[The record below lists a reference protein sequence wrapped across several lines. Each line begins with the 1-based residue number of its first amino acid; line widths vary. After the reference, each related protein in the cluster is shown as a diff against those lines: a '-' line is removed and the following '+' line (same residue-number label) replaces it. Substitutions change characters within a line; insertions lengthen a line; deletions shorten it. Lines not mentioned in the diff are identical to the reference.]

1 MNHLI
6 TKKPFKKLGLLL
18 AISSAYAPSSYSQVL
33 EEVLVTAQRR
43 AESVQDT
50 PVAITGLADSAL
62 DKLGFENAND
72 ISAQVPNMQVS
83 GPYGE
88 VQPIFAIRGVSMSD
102 YSSNQASPIG
112 VYVDEAYLGAVFTHG
127 TSFFDVERLEVL
139 RGPQGTLYGKNTTG
153 GAINIITKTPMIGDP
168 LEGKIKAGVGNF
180 GMTNL
185 EGAIANTLIDDKL
198 AGRFAFKIKEN
209 DGVQENLGAGEDRG
223 MLGFSAARMSL
234 NWQITEALNG
244 VFKFTHA
251 KNRGNMK
258 VPRAEARTDVRG
270 LEAVKLPTNPYDS
283 NGYIDYTG
291 YDRSARNLYWNQVE
305 DNTGHRN
312 RNDFDMDLFIGT
324 LNYEAE
330 KYSLISVTSFYDT
343 QLDKFTNDDGGPTRL
358 LEIDW
363 YTASRSFS
371 QDFRFVSNFDDNFQI
386 IGGLYY
392 GLEELEMHNIYELF
406 GDLLDPRAAIAKP
419 DLAGQAPF
427 VLDFGAVDQRQ
438 DTEKETLAAYTQMR
452 FDISPKFGIDVGLRH
467 TQDTNRLTYINVSR
481 VGLDGTPRGTFLPG
495 NTTGYDQAFVPVFL
509 PPIVSGDPNAIIS
522 FLTNPTSYLTQL
534 TAYGLPGYT
543 EGPYTLES
551 GPKQKSTEQEWTGKI
566 GADYRFSD
574 EWMVYA
580 NYSKGYRAGA
590 FNSGIY
596 YEARP
601 LDSSYAAPEYI
612 DAYEIGFKADLLD
625 NSLRI
630 NAAAFMYEY
639 TDQQF
644 INVVGISNFL
654 ENAGASE
661 IIGAE
666 AEIWWRASERLTIQL
681 GVGILETEYTD
692 LELRDTS
699 TLADLDDTIK
709 LDGNELISA
718 PPLNVSISADYDIYT
733 GDSGYLSLNLNANYQ
748 DEQWF
753 SAYND
758 AAGYEQGRE
767 DAYTIYNAR
776 LGWYDNDG
784 RYQIALWGKNITDEE
799 YKTYSIN
806 LQASFGIDYYMI
818 GDPMMYG
825 LEATYNF

>member
-1 MNHLI
+1 MMTILNPGKNL
-6 TKKPFKKLGLLL
+6 KKAAL
-18 AISSAYAPSSYSQVL
+18 ALSIACVYSHDVVAAAL
-33 EEVLVTAQRR
+33 EEVVVTAQRR

-50 PVAITGLADSAL
+50 PVAITGLADDAL
-62 DKLGFENAND
+62 DKLGFESAND

-153 GAINIITKTPMIGDP
+153 GAINVITKTPMINDP
-168 LEGKIKAGVGNF
+168 LQGKIKAGIGNF
-180 GMTNL
+180 GMRNL
-185 EGAIANTLIDDKL
+185 EGAVGNTLIEDKL
-198 AGRFAFKIKEN
+198 AARLAFKIKEN
-209 DGVQENLGAGEDRG
+209 DGVQENKGVGDDRG
-223 MLGFSAARMSL
+223 LLDFSAARLAL
-234 NWQITEALNG
+234 NWQITDDLNA
-244 VFKFTHA
+244 VFKYTHA
-251 KNRGNMK
+251 TNRGNMK
-258 VPRAEARTDVRG
+258 VPIAEGRTDVRG
-270 LEAVKLPTNPYDS
+270 IEGLVLTHPYETN
-283 NGYIDYTG
+283 GFIDYTG
-291 YDRSARNLYWNQVE
+291 YDRSTRGLGFHDVE
-305 DNTGHRN
+305 DNTGKRN
-312 RNDFDMDLFIGT
+312 RNDFDMDLFIAT
-324 LNYEAE
+324 LNYESDY
-330 KYSLISVTSFYDT
+330 YSITSVTSYYDT
-343 QLDKFTNDDGGPTRL
+343 QLDKFTNDDGSPTRL

-363 YTASRSFS
+363 YTASESFS
-371 QDFRFVSNFDDNFQI
+371 QDIRFASNFDGNFQI

-438 DTEKETLAAYTQMR
+438 NTEKESLAAYTQMR
-452 FDISPKFGIDVGLRH
+452 WDVTANLGVDLGLRY
-467 TQDTNRLTYINVSR
+467 TQDTNRQTYINVSR
-481 VGLDGTPRGTFLPG
+481 VGLDGAPRGTFVPG

-509 PPIVSGDPNAIIS
+509 PPVLSGNPDDILS
-522 FLTNPTSYLTQL
+522 FLANPLPYLNNLTQ
-534 TAYGLPGYT
+534 YGLPGFT
-543 EGPYTLES
+543 EGPYTLDS
-551 GPKQKSTEQEWTGKI
+551 GPKLESTEREWTGKL
-566 GADYRFSD
+566 GVDYRLSN

-580 NYSKGYRAGA
+580 SYSMGYRAGA

-596 YEARP
+596 YESRP
-601 LDSSYAAPEYI
+601 LDTAYANPEYI
-612 DAYEIGFKADLLD
+612 DAYEVGFKADLLD

-630 NAAAFMYEY
+630 NAAAFYYEY

-661 IIGAE
+661 ILGVE
-666 AEIWWRASERLTIQL
+666 AEIWWRASERLTLQL
-681 GVGILETEYTD
+681 GVGLLETEYTE

-699 TLADLDDTIK
+699 TLADLDDTVE
-709 LDGNELISA
+709 LSGNELISA
-718 PPLNVSISADYDIYT
+718 PPLNVSVSADYDLYVGET
-733 GDSGYLSLNLNANYQ
+733 GYLSLNVNANYQ

-758 AAGYEQGRE
+758 AVGYDQGRE
-767 DAYTIYNAR
+767 EAYTIYNAR
-776 LGWYDNDG
+776 LGWYSNDG

-806 LQASFGIDYYMI
+806 LQASFGLDYYMT

-825 LEATYNF
+825 IEASYNF